1 MSDKKTEFKKI
12 VNDYRTQLAIM
23 EYLQQQLLIAGKA
36 VQATKEKYHQLTL
49 SIESGTEF
57 TFKGIKYSVFSEYE
71 GLIALKAVEVGKE
84 GGESYLVPYLAD
96 FLYGDRNSPF
106 LYDPMT
112 EEEIKETEV
121 IFNQL
126 VSKKPEDTTI
136 IGVG

>member
-36 VQATKEKYHQLTL
+36 VKATKEKYHELTL
-49 SIESGTEF
+49 SIENGTEF
-57 TFKGIKYSVFSEYE
+57 TFKGVKYSAYSEYS
-71 GLIALKAVEVGKE
+71 GFMAMKAVEVGKE
-84 GGESYLVPYLAD
+84 GGDSYLVPYLAD

-106 LYDPMT
+106 VYDPMT
-112 EEEIKETEV
+112 EEEIKEAEA
-121 IFNQL
+121 IFNQQ

-136 IGVG
+136 VGVG